1 MSGIVLVVAK
11 APTPGRSKTRLVP
24 PLTASRAAEL
34 HGCLLLDTVDACRRE
49 IEDTRVLFGSEVDRA
64 PLEALLPGVPLVPQE
79 GRGLA
84 DALRL
89 GIERH
94 VGEGPV
100 ALVSSDI
107 PGVPPGSLTA
117 AFSALADGADVVL
130 GPAMDGGYWL
140 IAMREADS
148 RPFEN
153 IPWSTP
159 AVYAVT
165 RARCEAAGLR
175 VVHLQAW
182 RDIDTLVDLAIIARD
197 PLLKRAPNTARLVS
211 HLGPSLPEPPPLE
224 LVSSELLAS
233 SPWRDHIDDRLLWD
247 GRETSYSYLG
257 ASRAVFVAAIT
268 AENQLLLVRQ
278 YRHPVR
284 DWTLEVPAGSVSDGE
299 SSLDAARRELHEE
312 VGGEAAEWVHLTT
325 FFSSSAHLSLR
336 SDAWLATGVS
346 VGEAHPDEG
355 ERVTLVR
362 MPLEEAVRT
371 ARRGGFAEGQTALT
385 ILLAAERLEAP
396 RGEEAV

>member
-1 MSGIVLVVAK
+1 MTGIVLVVAK

-24 PLTASRAAEL
+24 PLSAAQAAEL
-34 HGCLLLDTVDACRRE
+34 HGCLLLDTVNACRRE
-49 IEDTRVLFGSEVDRA
+49 IADTRILFGSEADRA
-64 PLEALLPGVPLVPQE
+64 PLEVLLPGVPLVQQE

-89 GIERH
+89 GIARR
-94 VGEGPV
+94 VVEGPV

-117 AFSALADGADVVL
+117 AFAALADGADVVL

-140 IAMREADS
+140 IAMREADN
-148 RPFEN
+148 RPFQD

-159 AVYAVT
+159 AVHAVT

-175 VVHLQAW
+175 VVEVQAW
-182 RDIDTLVDLAIIARD
+182 RDIDTLVDLSVIAHDPMLERAPLSAALIAR
-197 PLLKRAPNTARLVS
+197 LA
-211 HLGPSLPEPPPLE
+211 PSLPDPPPLE
-224 LVSSELLAS
+224 LLSSELLAS
-233 SPWRDHIDDRLLWD
+233 SPWRDHIDDRLRWD

-257 ASRAVFVAAIT
+257 VPRAVFVAAVT
-268 AENQLLLVRQ
+268 DDREMLFVKQ

-284 DWTLEVPAGSVSDGE
+284 DWTLEVPAGSVTDGE
-299 SSLDAARRELHEE
+299 SSLEAARRELREE
-312 VGGEAAEWVHLTT
+312 VGGEAADWLHLTT

-346 VGEAHPDEG
+346 VGEAYPDEE

-362 MPLEEAVRT
+362 MPLEDAVRT
-371 ARRGGFAEGQTALT
+371 ARGGGFAEGQTALT
-385 ILLAAERLEAP
+385 ILLAAERLGLAREA
-396 RGEEAV
+396 G